1 MNIQILEIPNTP
13 GPVFASIFL
22 PLQMGPEPMPPK
34 YGVFFPAQ
42 DLPGV
47 SQSNGKMSAT
57 CRGRPPVEYL
67 GKVNWSKLK
76 WAFDKLDLQNIPRD
90 HFFRDKALRIEVART
105 PVRGRGVEVLF
116 LRKVWVYL

>member
-1 MNIQILEIPNTP
+1 MNIQFIEIPAGP
-13 GPVFASIFL
+13 GQVHTNIFL

-47 SQSNGKMSAT
+47 YQSNGKMSAT
-57 CRGRPPVEYL
+57 CRSHPPVEYL
-67 GKVNWSKLK
+67 GSVNWSKLK
-76 WAFDKLDLQNIPRD
+76 WAFDKLDLQNLPRD
-90 HFFRDKALRIEVART
+90 RFFRDKALRLEVALS
-105 PVRGRGVEVLF
+105 PYKGNLILF